1 MAKPPGTAVKL
12 STELDRLAP
21 ATAGWVYR
29 SVKLSTELDRL
40 APATAGWVYRSVS
53 SHSISL

>member
-29 SVKLSTELDRL
+29 SV
-40 APATAGWVYRSVS
+40 S